1 MSVEEGKKVF
11 VRVRAAAS
19 MLGLACVPVYAG
31 RHRDP
36 TASTNTRPLSDLEAS

>member
-1 MSVEEGKKVF
+1 MSVEEGKKVR

-19 MLGLACVPVYAG
+19 MLGLVPVYAG

-36 TASTNTRPLSDLEAS
+36 RASTNTRPPSCLEVS